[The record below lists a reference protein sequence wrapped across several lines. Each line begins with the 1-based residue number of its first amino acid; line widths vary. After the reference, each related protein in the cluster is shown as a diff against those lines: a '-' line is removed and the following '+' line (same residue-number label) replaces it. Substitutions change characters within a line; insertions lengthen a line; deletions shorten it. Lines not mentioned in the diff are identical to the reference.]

1 MADLPPLGKPS
12 ILAPPA
18 GWLGFLG
25 IKNGGR
31 QPNKVNDDLACTLD
45 MAQFYRAGNRALLFG
60 PGAGV
65 AAVQNGLTVLTTVPN
80 GKVWLVESYSIVST
94 LALGATANVIAFAN
108 VTDPSAG
115 SGAFV
120 ASPPS
125 FGGQRALTG
134 EKVNAR
140 IDQPF
145 IALPGSSFNVLT
157 IAAAAPTAF
166 SYFGFVFGVEVNA

>member
-1 MADLPPLGKPS
+1 MDLPPLGPPS

-31 QPNKVNDDLACTLD
+31 QPNKVNVDLAPVLE
-45 MAQFYRAGNRALLFG
+45 MSLFYRAGVRNLLFG

-65 AAVQNGLTVLTTVPN
+65 AAVQNGLSLLATVPQ
-80 GKVWLVESYSIVST
+80 GKIWLCESAGAVST
-94 LALGATANVIAFAN
+94 AGLGATANVIAQISVN
-108 VTDPSAG
+108 DSSAG
-115 SGAFV
+115 SGAVFMG
-120 ASPPS
+120 PPS
-125 FGGQRALTG
+125 FGGQRAVTG

-140 IDQPF
+140 LDTPF
-145 IALPGSSFNVLT
+145 VAMPGTTINVFT

-166 SYFGFVFGVEVNA
+166 SYFGFVFGLEVSA